1 MPDERELR
9 RQNSLTL
16 PAPPSRDDE
25 TNVGLIRQCL
35 PWTPESAAK
44 DNYSQREGETVDD
57 TRARCQRR
65 VAELAEELE
74 MLKEV
79 LACSEIENVERIAA
93 QLHEAKKEADRTA
106 GEAAAAVAVAQ
117 GAAERV
123 TALAIDLEHAK
134 AEADSFALIAELEAA
149 KEDADNA
156 AEYWSY
162 PTDAGDC
169 RVYCDGE
176 TSSLQPKGD
185 SAGMQHIC
193 STLPTISSANVSI
206 VEDIDLSSSKPESK
220 DEPKKFDSL
229 PQMLVSPS
237 STVMKEGSVDNW
249 GAGCY
254 LVFEDQNQG
263 TLTATWSRTTPA

>member
-1 MPDERELR
+1 MR
-9 RQNSLTL
+9 
-16 PAPPSRDDE
+16 PPSL
-25 TNVGLIRQCL
+25 G
-35 PWTPESAAK
+35 
-44 DNYSQREGETVDD
+44 
-57 TRARCQRR
+57 
-65 VAELAEELE
+65 
-74 MLKEV
+74 
-79 LACSEIENVERIAA
+79 
-93 QLHEAKKEADRTA
+93 TA
-106 GEAAAAVAVAQ
+106 SGSVAVAQ

-229 PQMLVSPS
+229 PQMLVSPT